1 MLKFNESEHN
11 LNIQHLNATY
21 DLGDCTFNATHG
33 ELHKKL
39 TGKHIHIEK
48 KVSQVF
54 QCLAHAQGDIVTRE
68 EIFNQVWPN
77 QIISDD
83 SLNRCIF
90 VLRRKFKSFDPK
102 LKIKTHPK
110 VGFHLIYPQR
120 KDDVQPITNEQFSR
134 RNSDIRPAPITNL
147 TLKGSLTKLNS
158 RLYTKLK
165 TKLKTKLIT
174 RLSFV
179 LLIAV
184 LLSYWV
190 WF

>member
-1 MLKFNESEHN
+1 MLKFSESEHN
-11 LNIQHLNATY
+11 LNLQPPNTIY

-33 ELHKKL
+33 ELHKKQ

-48 KVSQVF
+48 KVSLVF
-54 QCLAHAQGDIVTRE
+54 QCLANAHGDIVTRE

-120 KDDVQPITNEQFSR
+120 KDDALPLTNNQFSR
-134 RNSDIRPAPITNL
+134 RTSDMTPASLTNL
-147 TLKGSLTKLNS
+147 NSKDSLIRLKVRLNTKLWS
-158 RLYTKLK
+158 ILV
-165 TKLKTKLIT
+165 I
-174 RLSFV
+174 V
-179 LLIAV
+179 LLA
-184 LLSYWV
+184 SFGF
-190 WF
+190 WFWISN